1 MSGKKESRSQ
11 KKANHRRKI
20 VIAVALG
27 AVLFS
32 TTLGISTLN
41 SSLKDKSRNLEHV
54 TSSSPKKVT
63 SDSSLS
69 KNQSNEDGVYRK
81 EDSDKKS
88 SSNSS
93 AESSLYD
100 SIISRTQEP
109 NQQTNQVQSLLSLA
123 ELEEV
128 AKVTS
133 KTENGKDSGKDGVG
147 INQEEEKEPTPE
159 PLPTPI
165 PDPSPELEPDPKPI
179 QPVESKPQIVVSQ
192 SYFEIN
198 EGDPFDI
205 SNYYFVSDSM
215 DTSPSV
221 WIENDTLSVG
231 TNVII
236 IHAVNRF
243 GYSDTATITVKVNG
257 RPKIQVVSE
266 SIEVSIHET
275 IDLADFFSATDPE
288 DGDLQD
294 KIKFLSTVNTGIEG
308 EYLITATVKDSKGFE
323 AVPVTIRFFVKNEA
337 PVIQGESSYTVSI
350 DESFSIL
357 DHISVTDREDDRD
370 GYPIELTSEN
380 ILESEL
386 DLNKEGIYT
395 IKIGKVTDRDGKKAE
410 DKVITVK
417 VINES
422 PVVTVSNQTLK
433 IGDSFDPQAFLD
445 SISVSD
451 KEDDKNHLTPT
462 ISVDE
467 ETLYSIRTDIPGVY
481 EIAVTATDSHGK
493 STTVL
498 AIITVVEDDSDTSRN
513 SETEENESET
523 PSGDGENGEV
533 VPEEQ
538 VPEETENHTSLPT
551 EDHLDFVEAALE
563 ELSKEELI

>member
-1 MSGKKESRSQ
+1 MSEKKESRSQ
-11 KKANHRRKI
+11 KTANHRRKI
-20 VIAVALG
+20 VIAGALG

-32 TTLGISTLN
+32 TTLGISALN
-41 SSLKDKSRNLEHV
+41 SPLKDKSRNLEHV
-54 TSSSPKKVT
+54 TSSSQKKVT
-63 SDSSLS
+63 SNSSLS
-69 KNQSNEDGVYRK
+69 KNQSNEVGVYRK

-133 KTENGKDSGKDGVG
+133 KTENGKDGVG

-165 PDPSPELEPDPKPI
+165 PDPSPELEPEPKPI

-243 GYSDTATITVKVNG
+243 GYSDTSTITVKVNG
-257 RPKIQVVSE
+257 RPKLQVVSE

-308 EYLITATVKDSKGFE
+308 EYLVTATVKDSKGFE

-337 PVIQGESSYTVSI
+337 PFIQGESSYTVSI

-380 ILESEL
+380 ILESDL
-386 DLNKEGIYT
+386 DLNNEGIYT
-395 IKIGKVTDRDGKKAE
+395 IKIGKITDRDGKKAE

-433 IGDSFDPQAFLD
+433 VGDSFDPQAFLD
-445 SISVSD
+445 SISVTD

-493 STTVL
+493 TTTVL
-498 AIITVVEDDSDTSRN
+498 AIITVVEDDSDTSGN
-513 SETEENESET
+513 SETEENESDT

-551 EDHLDFVEAALE
+551 EGHLDFVEAALE
-563 ELSKEELI
+563 KLSKEELI